1 MKYFS
6 FNSSTK
12 KWQSINAPLPLP
24 APVIK
29 YDISG
34 FSDNVFTVTSTSFA
48 DVTTTVQGTVQ
59 VSITCPYDLYAIVD
73 YSAWLIAGPNSSSES
88 IRVSTTATG
97 TTTWSPGGAK
107 GWGNALFTTGIAAN
121 GYQSGASSSFTTL
134 LNAGTTTITMQAY
147 RTATTLTTAGIYF
160 PYLSVTPVNWA

>member
-29 YDISG
+29 FDTSG
-34 FSDNVFTVTSTSFA
+34 SADNVFSVTSTSFA
-48 DVTTTVQGTVQ
+48 NVTTTVQGTVQ
-59 VSITCPYDLYAIVD
+59 ITITCPYDLYATVE
-73 YSAWLIAGPNSSSES
+73 YSAWLTAAPNSSSES
-88 IRVSTTATG
+88 VRVSTTATG
-97 TTTWSPGGAK
+97 ATSWSSGGAR
-107 GWGNALFTTGIAAN
+107 GWGNVLWTTGLAAN
-121 GYQSGASSSFTTL
+121 GSGQSASSSFTTL

-147 RTATTLTTAGIYF
+147 RTATALTTANISF